1 MPLYEF
7 DCAGCG
13 QNFELLV
20 RSSDWRGT
28 PCPHCG
34 SKKLSKKLSVFAP
47 QGAGSTGSSPAAP
60 TCPTTG
66 KSCGCHGPRHNH

>member
-7 DCAGCG
+7 DCAACG
-13 QNFELLV
+13 QTFERLV
-20 RSSDWRGT
+20 RTTDWRGT

-34 SKKLSKKLSVFAP
+34 SKKLTKRLSTFAP
-47 QGAGSTGSSPAAP
+47 QAGPSGAAPAATP

-66 KSCGCHGPRHNH
+66 RACGCVGPHRH